1 MERIVVAA
9 KAGADQPW
17 VADAAAQLAEQT
29 GAKVDVVS
37 VDGVDLEA
45 LSPLPRS
52 EYQQNARESAE
63 KIAAQIREH
72 GVEANAATR
81 AGKVVPGILL
91 FAEETDADVIV
102 VGASTLGKVARK
114 ILGDVPLELV
124 QRSRRPVLVVSAP
137 GKEG

>member
-37 VDGVDLEA
+37 IDGVDVEM

-52 EYQQNARESAE
+52 EYEDNARKSADQ
-63 KIAAQIREH
+63 IAERIRDR
-72 GVEANAATR
+72 GVEATAEIR
-81 AGKVVPGILL
+81 SGKVVPGILL
-91 FAEETDADVIV
+91 FAEEKDADMIV
-102 VGASTLGKVARK
+102 VGASTLGRIARK

-137 GKEG
+137 GNDG

>member
-37 VDGVDLEA
+37 VDGVDVEM

-52 EYQQNARESAE
+52 EYEDTARESAE
-63 KIAAQIREH
+63 RIAGQIREQ
-72 GVEANAATR
+72 GVEASAHTR
-81 AGKVVPGILL
+81 SGKVVPGILL
-91 FAEETDADVIV
+91 FAEEQDADVIL
-102 VGASTLGKVARK
+102 VGASTLGRVARR

-124 QRSRRPVLVVSAP
+124 ERSRRPVLVVSAP
-137 GKEG
+137 GADG